1 MINYLKIPRIKKF
14 SGQSI
19 YDGMILDIS
28 FYYTSTS
35 NKDIGYYLYELM
47 DHTLFFSK
55 FPKAQYHNFKDVMTV
70 SSSDDFLKKVI
81 KKHFKIIGVKIF
93 FITKFKL
100 QEYSEY
106 KRNERNKKI
115 EKLLN

>member
-1 MINYLKIPRIKKF
+1 MKHRLNHLSMPRIKKF

-19 YDGMILDIS
+19 CDDIILDIS

-35 NKDIGYYLYELM
+35 NNDIGYYLDQLM
-47 DHTLFFSK
+47 DHTLFFK
-55 FPKAQYHNFKDVMTV
+55 NNKNNKYKIPTNEE
-70 SSSDDFLKKVI
+70 FLKNLI
-81 KKHFKIIGVKIF
+81 KNHFKIIGVKIF